1 MAEVLP
7 RYGELQR
14 DLGPHVGRHGTADDR
29 ETVRRAEAMA
39 GRFGEWC
46 ERLGG
51 AAVGASLD
59 HNDLH
64 LWNVLVDPAPPGR
77 SAGCGSTTGGTAR
90 SGGP

>member
-1 MAEVLP
+1 MLP
-7 RYGELQR
+7 ANPEHNGVRSGAGTGTDEAVAAVGRY
-14 DLGPHVGRHGTADDR
+14 VGRHGTADDR
-29 ETVRRAEAMA
+29 ETLRRAEAMA

-64 LWNVLVDPAPPGR
+64 LRSWSWPAG
-77 SAGCGSTTGGTAR
+77 SAR
-90 SGGP
+90 WGGP